1 MIPTCAASVQVDLS
15 LSMVPITGGGVGDF
29 NTKKQGTPSDSLL
42 APSIVAY
49 TFAALSVAS
58 TFSSEAS
65 RPAIAARD
73 AKNRLESRGLRVRA
87 VLMVPAAGN
96 FSENL
101 NQGGEIFLQS
111 DKGHIDSKNITNGHG
126 HLQRSRH
133 LIAGI
138 KFSLPDD

>member
-42 APSIVAY
+42 ALSIVAY

-65 RPAIAARD
+65 RPAITARG
-73 AKNRLESRGLRVRA
+73 ARNRLESCGLRAHA
-87 VLMVPAAGN
+87 VLMIPAAGN

-101 NQGGEIFLQS
+101 NQSGEIFLQS
-111 DKGHIDSKNITNGHG
+111 DEGHVDCKDITNGHG

-133 LIAGI
+133 LVTGI
-138 KFSLPDD
+138 ELSLPDD